1 MDTLPKGPSGHA
13 PRSPEGEAGQTS
25 DADNA
30 IQAAPASPALQALLD
45 QLAELQ
51 LRRKFYISLTNKQV
65 NAIRA
70 LTRRALGWRADDEGR
85 EKINA
90 RAARIVGSALSGKAQ
105 KPEDEAAYAALA
117 ADLAVCAAVL
127 QPLAEARA
135 EVEKDMRR
143 AARKL
148 PAYAFAKSV
157 HGLGDLGLAVLAGEA
172 GDLASYPKKGHL
184 WKRLGLA
191 PIHGQA
197 LSTWRRTGGLSADDW
212 TAAGYSPRRRA
223 EVYAVISE
231 PLFRAQSVA
240 AGPYRAIYDRRR
252 AATDAAHPDWSKLH
266 SHMDALRVMTK
277 SLLRDLRNE
286 WRRANISMPDG
297 HYICAL
303 RAISP
308 EAGEAGAPPCPCGD
322 DDGQWCSLPGC
333 PYPQDP
339 DHPAAG
345 EDHAHA

>member
-1 MDTLPKGPSGHA
+1 MLQSPKGQMVDA
-13 PRSPEGEAGQTS
+13 PRSLEGEAGLTS
-25 DADNA
+25 IVDET
-30 IQAAPASPALQALLD
+30 IKSAPASPALQCLLD

-70 LTRRALGWRADDEGR
+70 LTRRALGWRADDDGR

-90 RAARIVGSALSGKAQ
+90 RAARIVASALAGKAQ
-105 KPEDEAAYAALA
+105 KPEDEAAFAALA

-157 HGLGDLGLAVLAGEA
+157 NGLGDLGLAVLVGEA

-191 PIHGQA
+191 PVHGQA
-197 LSTWRRTGGLSADDW
+197 LSTWRRTGGLTADDW

-240 AGPYRAIYDRRR
+240 DGPYRAIYDRRR
-252 AATDAAHPDWSKLH
+252 AATEAAHPDWSKLH

-286 WRRANISMPDG
+286 WRRANIVVPHG
-297 HYICAL
+297 QTAGAL
-303 RAISP
+303 RTIPA
-308 EAGEAGAPPCPCGD
+308 EAEETC
-322 DDGQWCSLPGC
+322 DG
-333 PYPQDP
+333 
-339 DHPAAG
+339 
-345 EDHAHA
+345 

>member
-1 MDTLPKGPSGHA
+1 MTLTDTHELPGNGGARRAAPKGQNASA
-13 PRSPEGEAGQTS
+13 PRSPEGEAGHCRT
-25 DADNA
+25 ADEA
-30 IQAAPASPALQALLD
+30 IGQKPASPALLALLD

-90 RAARIVGSALSGKAQ
+90 RAARIVASALSGKAQ

-157 HGLGDLGLAVLAGEA
+157 HGLGDLGLAVLVGEA

-191 PIHGQA
+191 PMHGQA

-240 AGPYRAIYDRRR
+240 DGPYRAIYDRRR
-252 AATDAAHPDWSKLH
+252 AASEAAHPDWSKLH

-286 WRRANISMPDG
+286 WRRATAKALDG
-297 HYICAL
+297 QNPVAL

-308 EAGEAGAPPCPCGD
+308 ETEEAGHG
-322 DDGQWCSLPGC
+322 
-333 PYPQDP
+333 
-339 DHPAAG
+339 
-345 EDHAHA
+345 

>member
-1 MDTLPKGPSGHA
+1 MRT
-13 PRSPEGEAGQTS
+13 
-25 DADNA
+25 
-30 IQAAPASPALQALLD
+30 APASPALQSLLD

-90 RAARIVGSALSGKAQ
+90 RAARIVASALSGKAQ
-105 KPEDEAAYAALA
+105 KPEDEAAFAALA

-148 PAYAFAKSV
+148 PAYDFAKSV
-157 HGLGDLGLAVLAGEA
+157 HGLGDLGLAVLVGEA
-172 GDLASYPKKGHL
+172 GNLASYPKKGHL

-191 PIHGQA
+191 PMHGQA

-240 AGPYRAIYDRRR
+240 DGPYRAIYDRRR
-252 AATDAAHPDWSKLH
+252 AATEAAHPDWPKLH

-286 WRRANISMPDG
+286 WRRASCTSPDG
-297 HYICAL
+297 QVAHAL
-303 RAISP
+303 RTPSP
-308 EAGEAGAPPCPCGD
+308 KATEPGA
-322 DDGQWCSLPGC
+322 
-333 PYPQDP
+333 
-339 DHPAAG
+339 
-345 EDHAHA
+345 